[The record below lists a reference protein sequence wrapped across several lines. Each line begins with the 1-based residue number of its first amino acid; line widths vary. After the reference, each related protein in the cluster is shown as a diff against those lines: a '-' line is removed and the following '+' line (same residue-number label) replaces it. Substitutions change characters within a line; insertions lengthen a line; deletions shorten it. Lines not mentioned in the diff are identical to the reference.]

1 MPRPKK
7 DSNTKDSNTSD
18 SPTITTT
25 AKATNSPTKPTA
37 TTTKVPSKSNIKTNI
52 KTSSKASATKPYPK
66 VKVPEPKPLTVTR
79 VELAEQVAKA
89 VGRMMEITQRD
100 SEAIVAEILTSMVEG
115 LKKGD
120 KIEIRGFGSFR
131 LRVRQA
137 RHGRNPKTGES
148 VDVPSKTI
156 AYFKMGK
163 HLKDFLKQS

>member
-1 MPRPKK
+1 MPHPKK
-7 DSNTKDSNTSD
+7 DSKTTDNSTLA
-18 SPTITTT
+18 TT
-25 AKATNSPTKPTA
+25 AKTTNHPTKPTP
-37 TTTKVPSKSNIKTNI
+37 TTKVPI
-52 KTSSKASATKPYPK
+52 KTSSKLNNKTSATKPYSK
-66 VKVPEPKPLTVTR
+66 VKVPEPKPVTITR

-131 LRVRQA
+131 LRTRQA
-137 RHGRNPKTGES
+137 RNGRNPRTGEP

-156 AYFKMGK
+156 PYFKMGK
-163 HLKDFLKQS
+163 DLKDFLKQS